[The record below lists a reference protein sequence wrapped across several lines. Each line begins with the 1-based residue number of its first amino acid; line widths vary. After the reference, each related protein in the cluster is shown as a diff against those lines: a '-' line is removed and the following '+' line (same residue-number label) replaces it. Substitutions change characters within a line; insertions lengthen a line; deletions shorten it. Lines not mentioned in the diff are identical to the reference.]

1 MRFYKAKIYFV
12 TIILILTSFNTP
24 AQAAVSAD
32 CIEFSNPRSSTG
44 STSITLEVDL
54 YSICAKVV
62 REYDNPLYEM
72 VEEDSLLNLSSC
84 SGPFIKSAGTLGR
97 MYLGTIKCN
106 LRINQYLG
114 SSRTGSTSTTIKV
127 WFAWDFSTKR
137 VLISHSSI
145 PKYSSGGSGGGS
157 GGGTS
162 VPVTPDVPSCTSAPG
177 VPTLTYEVLDSGLNF
192 SFAPITSGSAATSL
206 YWNYVYYDSK
216 LYKWDAWSTL
226 VAVIPAKASQFLV
239 PKMVDK
245 SKAAFAVYAYNK
257 CGTSEAA
264 REIMNN
270 TGVSFE
276 LLINTINTNYI
287 KPNFTINELVPLN
300 GFSKSTSG
308 ALVSYQVL
316 TPEVCSIDKDLF
328 LSFQASG
335 KCNLSVSVPEVIG
348 YKKSEPTQLTFSIAS
363 VTTISCKKGKTIK
376 KVKGVN
382 PKCPTGYKKA

>member
-1 MRFYKAKIYFV
+1 MSFYKAKIFLI

-44 STSITLEVDL
+44 TTSITLEVDL
-54 YSICAKVV
+54 YSICSKVV
-62 REYDNPLYEM
+62 REYDNPVYEM

-97 MYLGTIKCN
+97 MYLGTIRCS

-114 SSRTGSTSTTIKV
+114 SSRTGSTSTSIKV
-127 WFAWDFSTKR
+127 WFAWDFSTKK
-137 VLISHSSI
+137 VSISHSAI
-145 PKYSSGGSGGGS
+145 PKYSSSGSGS
-157 GGGTS
+157 S
-162 VPVTPDVPSCTSAPG
+162 VPVVPSCTSAPSI
-177 VPTLTYEVLDSGLNF
+177 PTLTYEVLDSGLNF
-192 SFAPITSGSAATSL
+192 SFAPLTSGSAATSL
-206 YWNYVYYDSK
+206 YWNYVYFDSK
-216 LYKWDAWSTL
+216 LLKWDAWSPL

-245 SKAAFAVYAYNK
+245 SKAAFAVYASNN

-264 REIMNN
+264 REIMAN

-276 LLINTINTNYI
+276 LPINTITSNYI

-300 GFSKSTSG
+300 GFSKAISG

-328 LSFQASG
+328 LSFQG
-335 KCNLSVSVPEVIG
+335 RGNCNLSASVPDVTG
-348 YKKSEPTQLTFSIAS
+348 YKKLEPNLLTFFVTSIS
-363 VTTISCKKGKTIK
+363 TISCKKGKTTK
-376 KVKGVN
+376 NVNGVN
-382 PKCPTGYKKA
+382 PKCPAGYKKV